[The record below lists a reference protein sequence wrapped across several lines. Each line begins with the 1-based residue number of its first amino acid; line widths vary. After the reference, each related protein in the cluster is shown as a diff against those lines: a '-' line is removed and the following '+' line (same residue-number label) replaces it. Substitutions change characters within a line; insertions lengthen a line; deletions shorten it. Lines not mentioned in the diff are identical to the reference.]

1 MKPFVPVAAPV
12 APIATIAVALFALG
26 GCGQPQQEPTPLNTQ
41 TAHIQDTSASE
52 SGMSQSLGA
61 ANQSLVDHAT
71 QGTAGD
77 QPTSFASG
85 GSNAGGMDSLTI
97 TATVDID
104 VMLETVLDAG
114 GHRKYP
120 NLSGHLHVHADGE
133 VVNSW
138 PTAAATLAH
147 HVVTVTFDHVAYH
160 DPECGATA
168 TVVSGAYTYDLDSD
182 YHYTSTQNWT
192 ASFDAKLS
200 VGSGTALVWTVSR
213 PLHQTHTVS
222 LFGVRDAHLDLAR
235 ANNGSTINR
244 LVVDAQIDGTN
255 GDGATLDGV
264 IGIDPVASSDSYTNW
279 DFTVNGTE
287 HLVWNRRA
295 QLHVQWDF
303 PAVGAAGFA
312 ISGSD
317 KVYLTYN
324 GVKTGPYTADQLKN
338 QFHCKLDD

>member
-1 MKPFVPVAAPV
+1 MKSFVPVV
-12 APIATIAVALFALG
+12 ALSTALFALG
-26 GCGQPQQEPTPLNTQ
+26 GCGQKQDVAPLDPQ
-41 TAHIQDTSASE
+41 AAAIQDSSASE

-61 ANQSLVDHAT
+61 ATQSLVDHAT
-71 QGTAGD
+71 QGTPGD

-85 GSNAGGMDSLTI
+85 GSNAGGMDRLVI
-97 TATVDID
+97 TATVDVD
-104 VMLETVLDAG
+104 VVLENVLDAG

-120 NLSGHLHVHADGE
+120 NLSGNIHVHADGE

-138 PTAAATLAH
+138 PTAAATMAH
-147 HVVTVTFDHVAYH
+147 HVVTVTFDHVTYH

-168 TVVSGAYTYDLDSD
+168 TLVSGAYTYDLDSD
-182 YHYTSTQNWT
+182 YHYTSNQNWT

-213 PLHQTHTVS
+213 PAHALRTVS

-235 ANNGSTINR
+235 SNNGGTVNR

-255 GDGATLDGV
+255 GDGTTLDGV
-264 IGIDPVASSDSYTNW
+264 VGIDPGAATDSYTNW
-279 DFTVNGTE
+279 DFTVNGTD

-295 QLHVQWDF
+295 ILHVQWDF
-303 PAVGAAGFA
+303 PAVGPAGFA

-317 KVYLTYN
+317 QVFLTLN
-324 GVKTGPYTADQLKN
+324 GTKTGPYAADQLRA